1 MSQTWTKESRNKASE
16 SAKKRWAKMSLD
28 KKNKILD
35 KTRAGWAGKKHT
47 EESRRKIREARAKQN
62 QVFDDKAKKN
72 MSEAQKRY
80 WASLSPEEHKRKVDI
95 YRNAPKNMT
104 ENTSIEREVKRQLI
118 ELGVKFEQSKPVYS
132 KRLVRMFY
140 FDFYLPE
147 YKLIVECN
155 GDYWHNLPRRIK
167 RDNDLQWTVD
177 QSNNRNIV
185 WLWEH
190 EINVNKN
197 LVKETLDK
205 YNIV

>member
-1 MSQTWTKESRNKASE
+1 
-16 SAKKRWAKMSLD
+16 MSLD